1 MAESPAD
8 GAETA
13 LVVVVS
19 ERPSMALGLGSS
31 LRTISLG
38 SYTYVW
44 RRRARARGVPF
55 PLRPLRALSAV
66 QLAIKKRYITCTSYM
81 SVA

>member
-13 LVVVVS
+13 LVVALS

-31 LRTISLG
+31 
-38 SYTYVW
+38 
-44 RRRARARGVPF
+44 RRRARARDVPF
-55 PLRPLRALSAV
+55 PARPLRALSAV
-66 QLAIKKRYITCTSYM
+66 QLAIKKRL
-81 SVA
+81 